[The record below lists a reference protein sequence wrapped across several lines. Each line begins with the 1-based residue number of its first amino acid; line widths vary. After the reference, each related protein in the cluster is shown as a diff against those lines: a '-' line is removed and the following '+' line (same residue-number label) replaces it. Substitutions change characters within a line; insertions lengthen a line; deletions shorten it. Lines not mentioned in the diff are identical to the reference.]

1 MYTFDNKEQLIEFI
15 QKDVLTSSEAVE
27 FLGITRGRL
36 SQLIKN
42 EKIVPIKRSGKDS
55 LFLREDLEER
65 KAVQEELT
73 KKYRPYDGKDGGK

>member
-15 QKDVLTSSEAVE
+15 QKNVLTSSETVE

-65 KAVQEELT
+65 KTVQEELS
-73 KKYRPYDGKDGGK
+73 KKYRPYDEKDGGK